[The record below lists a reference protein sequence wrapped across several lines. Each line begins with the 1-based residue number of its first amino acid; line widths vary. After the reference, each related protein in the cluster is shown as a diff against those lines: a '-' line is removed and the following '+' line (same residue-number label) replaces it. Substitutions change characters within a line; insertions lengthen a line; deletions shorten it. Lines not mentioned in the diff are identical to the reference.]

1 MVYESAWLETV
12 VFFASSTFASLFLNE
27 TAMRI
32 LKIVLITLVSLI
44 VLGIAG
50 LYISGNKHML
60 TGIRQTYLIGK
71 NKPDIF
77 DMKYFDVSTIKAD
90 HGEPWPMHKRYNLMA
105 MNAEEMAMM
114 DSLQT
119 TAFLVF
125 KNDSLLFEKYWKNTD
140 VETTSNSF
148 SMAKSFTSILI
159 GKAIDEGY
167 IKSVDQKVGDFIP
180 EYSQGKDAE
189 LTIKN
194 LLQMTSG
201 IPFGESYNSPFGYMA
216 RAYYGKDL
224 PEETF
229 KYHVEREPGTYW
241 IYEGGNTVLLGM
253 ILEKATGRTVS
264 DYFFQ
269 KVWSCIGAEHDTY
282 WNLDHTGGLEKT
294 YTGVYATARDFARI
308 GKLYMH
314 DGVWD
319 NDTLISPEYVR
330 ESLTPCGVPDSTGAP
345 TTWYGYQWWLGEHEG
360 SPLFSARGMRGQYI
374 VVLPKE
380 QLILVRIGH
389 LQVKERKNNMPT
401 DLYQYLD
408 IAKRLTQ

>member
-1 MVYESAWLETV
+1 
-12 VFFASSTFASLFLNE
+12 
-27 TAMRI
+27 MRI
-32 LKIVLITLVSLI
+32 IKGIFIGIAALV

-50 LYISGNKHML
+50 LYITGNKHMI

-71 NKPDIF
+71 SKPDIF
-77 DMKYFDVSTIKAD
+77 DMKYFDLATIKAD
-90 HGEPWPMHKRYNLMA
+90 HPEPWPMHSRYNLMA
-105 MNAEEMAMM
+105 LNPRDLTFI
-114 DSLQT
+114 DSLET

-125 KNDSLLFEKYWKNTD
+125 KNDSLLFEKYFENTD

-167 IKSVDQKVGDFIP
+167 IKSVDQKVSDFLP
-180 EYSQGKDAE
+180 EYASGKDTE

-194 LLQMTSG
+194 LLQMSSG
-201 IPFGESYNSPFGYMA
+201 IPFGESYSSPFGYMA
-216 RAYYGKDL
+216 RAYYGKNL

-229 KYHVEREPGTYW
+229 KYHVEKTPGTFW

-253 ILEKATGRTVS
+253 ILEKATGRAVS

-269 KVWSCIGAEHDTY
+269 KVWSCIGAEYNTY
-282 WNLDHTGGLEKT
+282 WNLDHMGGLEKT

-319 NDTLISPEYVR
+319 NDTVISPEYVR
-330 ESLTPCGVPDSTGAP
+330 QSLAPCNIPDSTGTP
-345 TTWYGYQWWLGEHEG
+345 TSWYGYQWWLGEHDG
-360 SPLFSARGMRGQYI
+360 SPLFSARGVRGQYI
-374 VVLPKE
+374 VVLPEEK
-380 QLILVRIGH
+380 LILVRIGH
-389 LQVKERKNNMPT
+389 QQVKERKNNMPT
-401 DLYQYLD
+401 DLYRYLD
-408 IAKRLTQ
+408 IAKSLAQ